1 MAPGTRDNLTAVA
14 AEPYWPVLKQR
25 FSMNC
30 PRCVQQVTPEG
41 ASCPHCG
48 YSLQA
53 ACALY
58 GAEAVVVERLMDV
71 EGVMSQ
77 EEQESVRTALLKFE
91 QLFPQLFLL
100 MYLGPLP
107 PPASPRQ
114 FAFWL
119 LNHAAVADADAF
131 RPNERGLLLVVDPR
145 AGAAVLSG
153 GYFIEHLLR
162 QDDLDRV
169 LRAAFRDLGRGDF
182 PAALRSLLSSLVPL
196 LRRRAQEASKRP
208 PPRPPVI
215 LTEAFPPLV
224 RTGEVA
230 VVPDAG
236 PEPGEENKDGTLPA
250 AAQRAETPVPEP
262 APGLAPPDQKPVKT
276 ASGSAAKRAKPRR
289 R

>member
-1 MAPGTRDNLTAVA
+1 M
-14 AEPYWPVLKQR
+14 Q
-25 FSMNC
+25 C

-58 GAEAVVVERLMDV
+58 GAEAVVVDRLMDV
-71 EGVMSQ
+71 EGIMSL
-77 EEQESVRTALLKFE
+77 EQQASVKTALLEFE
-91 QLFPQLFLL
+91 TLFPQLFLL

-119 LNHAAVADADAF
+119 LNHAAVTDADAF

-145 AGAAVLSG
+145 AGSAVLSG

-169 LRAAFRDLGRGDF
+169 LRAASRDLGRGDF
-182 PAALRSLLSSLVPL
+182 PAALRSVLSCLVPL
-196 LRRRAQEASKRP
+196 LRRRTREALKHP
-208 PPRPPVI
+208 PSPQSPVLPPE
-215 LTEAFPPLV
+215 TFPPLV

-230 VVPDAG
+230 VRPDAG
-236 PEPGEENKDGTLPA
+236 AGPEAEPGFSGNTPPPSGEP
-250 AAQRAETPVPEP
+250 AETPVPAP
-262 APGLAPPDQKPVKT
+262 SPGLDCQDRAPSQ
-276 ASGSAAKRAKPRR
+276 SAPRPAAKPRTKSR
-289 R
+289 RTGS